1 MEISI
6 MAHFA
11 ELNTD
16 NIVLRVLVV
25 ANDMIKDEQG
35 NEQEQTGIDFLKSL
49 FGSETIWKQ
58 TSYNG
63 NIRKNYAVIGHTYDV
78 TRNAFIAPQ
87 PPAFANGDVW
97 ELNEET
103 CRWFDPKAPVGGA
116 AIGVSRV

>member
-1 MEISI
+1 

-11 ELNTD
+11 ELNN

-78 TRNAFIAPQ
+78 TRNAFIAPM

-103 CRWFDPKAPVGGA
+103 CRWFDPKAPVNNVE
-116 AIGVSRV
+116 IGVARV